1 MDGDPGERG
10 EVPTNRPDPRPG
22 SDDWLA
28 SQREPGQTFAA
39 FPAGHP
45 PTPDKRAVNQDNCG

>member
-39 FPAGHP
+39 FPAGYP
-45 PTPDKRAVNQDNCG
+45 PTPISAP